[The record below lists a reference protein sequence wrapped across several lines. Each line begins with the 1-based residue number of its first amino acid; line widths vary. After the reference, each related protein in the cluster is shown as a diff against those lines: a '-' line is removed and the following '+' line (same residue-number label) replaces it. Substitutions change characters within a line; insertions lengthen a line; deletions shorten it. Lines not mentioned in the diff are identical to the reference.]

1 MSAAAGPVAWRRFE
15 SLADVSEALAE
26 AVAVGLSAAIAERGA
41 ALLAVPGG
49 TTPARFLKTLG
60 EHDVAWDK
68 VTVLPTDERFVAPN
82 DPASNERMIREA
94 FAPLR
99 EGGAGFV
106 SFHNAG
112 DDLAAAARSL
122 DRVLSSLPPIDILV
136 SGMGV
141 DGHVASIFPGDEAAA
156 GADDAVHAVA
166 AQPPDLPPRISL
178 SPARL
183 KSAGWAALL
192 IAGSEKEETLKA
204 AQELPAAY
212 PVGILLRRTQGLDV
226 YWAKA

>member
-1 MSAAAGPVAWRRFE
+1 MSAGPVAWYRFE
-15 SLADVSEALAE
+15 NLPDVSEALAE
-26 AVAVGLSAAIAERGA
+26 AVAVGLSAAIAARGA

-49 TTPARFLKTLG
+49 TTPARFLKALG
-60 EHDVAWDK
+60 EHAVAWDK

-82 DPASNERMIREA
+82 DPASNERMIRET

-112 DDLAAAARSL
+112 DDLAAAAASL
-122 DRVLSSLPPIDILV
+122 DKVLARLPPVDVLV
-136 SGMGV
+136 SGMGA
-141 DGHVASIFPGDEAAA
+141 DGHIASLFPGDEVAA
-156 GADDAVHAVA
+156 GAGDAVHAVA
-166 AQPPDLPPRISL
+166 ARPAGLPPRISL

-183 KSAGWAALL
+183 RSAGWAALL
-192 IAGSEKEETLKA
+192 IAGDDKEETLKA

-212 PVGILLRRTQGLDV
+212 PVGILLRRAQGLDV

>member
-1 MSAAAGPVAWRRFE
+1 MSAAAGPVAWYRFE
-15 SLADVSEALAE
+15 SLADTSEALAE
-26 AVAVGLSAAIAERGA
+26 AVAVALSAAIAARGS

-49 TTPARFLKTLG
+49 NTPARFLGTLG
-60 EHDVAWDK
+60 ERALAWDK

-122 DRVLSSLPPIDILV
+122 DGVLSRLPPIDVLV
-136 SGMGV
+136 SGMGA
-141 DGHVASIFPGDEAAA
+141 DGHIASLFPGDDAAA
-156 GADDAVHAVA
+156 NAGDAVHAVA
-166 AQPPDLPPRISL
+166 AKPAGLPPRISL

-183 KSAGWAALL
+183 RSAGWAALL
-192 IAGSEKEETLKA
+192 IAGEDKEETLKA
-204 AQELPAAY
+204 AQDLPAAY
-212 PVGILLRRTQGLDV
+212 PVGILLRRQQGLDV

>member
-1 MSAAAGPVAWRRFE
+1 MSGSIAWFRFE
-15 SLADVSEALAE
+15 GLADASEALAE
-26 AVAVGLSAAIAERGA
+26 AVAVGLSAAIAARGS

-49 TTPARFLKTLG
+49 TTPARFLKALG
-60 EHDVAWDK
+60 SRDIAWDK
-68 VTVLPTDERFVAPN
+68 VTVLPTDERFVAPD
-82 DPASNERMIREA
+82 DPASNERMIRDA

-99 EGGAGFV
+99 DGGAGFV

-122 DRVLSSLPPIDILV
+122 DRVLSSLPPIDILI
-136 SGMGV
+136 SGMGA
-141 DGHVASIFPGDEAAA
+141 DGHIASIFPGDEAAA
-156 GADDAVHAVA
+156 KAGDIVHAIA
-166 AQPPDLPPRISL
+166 AQPAGLPPRISL

-183 KSAGWAALL
+183 RSAGWAALL
-192 IAGSEKEETLKA
+192 ISGADKEETLKA

-212 PVGILLRRTQGLDV
+212 PVGILLRRAQGLDV

>member
-1 MSAAAGPVAWRRFE
+1 MSGSVAWFRFE
-15 SLADVSEALAE
+15 SLADASEALAE
-26 AVAVGLSAAIAERGA
+26 AVAVGLSAAIAERGS

-49 TTPARFLKTLG
+49 TTPARFLEALG
-60 EHDVAWDK
+60 GHDVAWDK

-122 DRVLSSLPPIDILV
+122 DRVLSGLPVIDVLV
-136 SGMGV
+136 SGMGA
-141 DGHVASIFPGDEAAA
+141 DGHIASLFPGYEAAKA
-156 GADDAVHAVA
+156 SETVHAIA
-166 AQPPDLPPRISL
+166 AQPAGLPPRISL

-183 KSAGWAALL
+183 AGAGWAALL
-192 IAGSEKEETLKA
+192 IAGDDKEETLKA

-212 PVGILLRRTQGLDV
+212 PVGILLRRPQGLDV
-226 YWAKA
+226 YWARA